1 MQLTDKNGNVYGW
14 NGLEIIGPDGKPK
27 TIDQGLTSVGLSM
40 PSAFTVSNSPL
51 TSNGTIGVTGAG
63 TTSQYIDGT
72 GALRT
77 FPSLS
82 GYVTAV
88 TASAPLSSSGGT
100 TPNIT
105 ISQASG
111 TDNGYLSSTD
121 WLTFNNKQPAGNYIT
136 ALSGEATGSGPGTAS
151 VTLNNASVTAKVLT
165 GVNITGGS
173 ISASDSILTAFG
185 KLQNQI
191 NGLIGSAVY
200 QGTWNA
206 STNNPTLAS
215 GVGTR
220 GYYYIVNVAGSTNL
234 DGITDW
240 NVGDWAIFDGTAWQQ
255 VDNTD
260 SVTSVNGQTGAVSL
274 TTDNIPEGAVNQ
286 YFTQLRA
293 RQSLTLS
300 TTGNSGAATYN
311 NTTGVL
317 NIPIYTDQFV
327 GTVTSVDMSVPT
339 GFTISGNPI
348 TSAGTLALGFNSDY
362 SLPTIASQLE
372 WDQAYDDMIVS
383 ASVTGTTTKTLTLNQ
398 QDGGTITAS
407 WTDYDTAPVTSVFGR
422 TGAVVAQSGDYTTTL
437 VPEGTNLYYTDARS
451 RAAISL
457 TTTGSSGAATYN
469 SGTGVLNIPDYSTAL
484 GGYVPT
490 SRRLEINGIS
500 YDLTTDRSW
509 SVGTVTSVAM
519 TVPTGLTV
527 SGTPITNSGTL
538 AIGLQSGYSIPTTTN
553 QSNWTTAYNRS
564 IVSAAV
570 TYGTNTN
577 LVLTQQNTGTITTSL
592 VAGTA
597 SQGKFVFFNGSN
609 LAYTSIAAT
618 APLSLEP
625 NNFTFSIAQATT
637 STDGYLSSTDWN
649 TFNSKQNAITLTT
662 TGTSGPATLIGSTLN
677 IPQYQDVITNPVTG
691 TGAANYV
698 ARWTSSSN
706 ISTGVLYDN
715 GTNVGINTTAP
726 GKTLDVFGDVRFQSA
741 NSRLDFTVAYNGLG
755 DLPAGIL
762 LSTWATANNNLAII
776 PSAQGTAGSKVVLGA
791 YNGSVWRSMVE
802 FANTSGEPNLLLVK
816 SAGNVGIG
824 TSSPVSVGT
833 GITTLDIQGSAA
845 GGIAIGPSGIKNYI
859 YGASTLYIEANTTA
873 SFYTN
878 GAERMRITAGGN
890 LLVGTT
896 SAGANGLLQVNGSIG
911 LGQNTEVRQSTNSD
925 GGTLRFLGT
934 QFVAGI
940 TNSHSYN
947 YSGGALIAS
956 VASSDNAILL
966 DVGRSVST
974 DARFKIS
981 NTISGNATLFFG
993 TSSVTSL
1000 YANTATGYVGIGTTS
1015 PAVKLH
1021 VAGTTETSIRVSDS
1035 GGAYLE
1041 LYQQATDSYFLAS
1054 NALAFYNGGSE
1065 RMRITSGGNVGIGTS
1080 TPGYKLEVNGS
1091 VYGST
1096 TAQFGTGYID
1106 GTQSGWAIF
1115 GSNSMSNGIKIV
1127 LDGNVSR
1134 NDIVVS
1140 TSANVGIGT
1149 ASPGYK
1155 LDINGTS
1162 RSDIHIFRSN
1172 QSAPTAD
1179 SFIFRPADNTV
1190 ALGTANA
1197 ERMRIDA
1204 SGNVGIGVTPSASWA
1219 TSFRAIQMTG
1229 GVALVS
1235 HPTLPITYLGAN
1247 YLATDAGARYIQT
1260 DGAARFLVN
1269 GYSGG
1274 FSWDIAPSGTAGNAI
1289 SFTQAMTLDASGRL
1303 GIGTT
1308 SPQQKLHVVG
1318 DEGQP
1323 ATSGTTQNG
1332 IFRVDPASTEG
1343 WGETLDMGMHIGVSG
1358 PPSYAWLQATNKGNH
1373 GINYNLALNPNGG
1386 NVGIGTTSPSEKLHV
1401 AGNLRVTGAIVDS
1414 NNSAGTSGQVLSSTG
1429 SGTDWVSLSEI
1440 TGVDGTGTANYV
1452 AKWQDANTI
1461 QNSLIYDNGTNVG
1474 VGTTNPKTKF
1484 DVNGDIGFGSKGMSI
1499 SDVFADALTVNMN
1512 DHTGCYVKI
1521 TAFGDWGYHST
1532 IAYVAEFFLQA
1543 SAGGFNEPGL
1553 IIRQVDNTA
1562 NDDIQAQILDPVGT
1576 GTRNFVIQLKSTSS
1590 SYTPFNAYIQYEVRG
1605 LYNSVS

>member
-111 TDNGYLSSTD
+111 TDDGYLSSAD
-121 WLTFNNKQPAGNYIT
+121 WSTFNSKQPAGNYIT

-206 STNNPTLAS
+206 STNTPALAS

-451 RAAISL
+451 RAAIS
-457 TTTGSSGAATYN
+457 SSA
-469 SGTGVLNIPDYSTAL
+469 
-484 GGYVPT
+484 
-490 SRRLEINGIS
+490 
-500 YDLTTDRSW
+500 
-509 SVGTVTSVAM
+509 
-519 TVPTGLTV
+519 TGLTYN
-527 SGTPITNSGTL
+527 NSNGVFSLT
-538 AIGLQSGYSIPTTTN
+538 SGYSIPTTAN
-553 QSNWTTAYNRS
+553 QSNWSTAYNRS
-564 IVSAAV
+564 ITGFSVNYGVGV
-570 TYGTNTN
+570 TS
-577 LVLTQQNTGTITTSL
+577 LILTQQDTSTISL
-592 VAGTA
+592 ALIAGAA
-597 SQGKFVFFNGSN
+597 SQGKFVYFNGSN

-726 GKTLDVFGDVRFQSA
+726 GKPLEVYGDVRFQSA

-762 LSTWATANNNLAII
+762 LSTWATANNNLGII
-776 PSAQGTAGSKVVLGA
+776 PSAQGTVGSKVVLGA

-824 TSSPVSVGT
+824 TSSPLNTLQVGSVGST
-833 GITTLDIQGSAA
+833 GYNGNN
-845 GGIAIGPSGIKNYI
+845 IAWGD
-859 YGASTLYIEANTTA
+859 
-873 SFYTN
+873 
-878 GAERMRITAGGN
+878 
-890 LLVGTT
+890 GTR
-896 SAGANGLLQVNGSIG
+896 AGAIYI
-911 LGQNTEVRQSTNSD
+911 NSN
-925 GGTLRFLGT
+925 
-934 QFVAGI
+934 A
-940 TNSHSYN
+940 SY
-947 YSGGALIAS
+947 
-956 VASSDNAILL
+956 
-966 DVGRSVST
+966 
-974 DARFKIS
+974 
-981 NTISGNATLFFG
+981 
-993 TSSVTSL
+993 L
-1000 YANTATGYVGIGTTS
+1000 YA
-1015 PAVKLH
+1015 
-1021 VAGTTETSIRVSDS
+1021 S
-1035 GGAYLE
+1035 GD
-1041 LYQQATDSYFLAS
+1041 QILAP
-1054 NALAFYNGGSE
+1054 GSGE
-1065 RMRITSGGNVGIGTS
+1065 KVRITSGGNVGIGTS
-1080 TPGYKLEVNGS
+1080 SPTAKLHVWNDKIEVTGFPSAGSPFTFLESNYNDQSAVAIKFLNYNPTNGYDSDLGIQLMNTGASMFDAIIIKGSTGNLGIGTNTPTQKLEVNGNIKLSSTVGQTSAPSYIWLGNDFSNGATRDKLKIYLYNSGTEQYGFS
-1091 VYGST
+1091 VGSNADVQYHSNGIHDFYIANSPAVRINSSGYVGIGT
-1096 TAQFGTGYID
+1096 TAPSYKLHVYDTGISTARILIQGETNYALLQANNNSGALYLGMDNSSGTGFSSGSYSRVIYSSGNYPLIFFTNDAERMRIVADGRVGIGTTSPSYRLDVVGEGRFGTGAKAIIGTD
-1106 GTQSGWAIF
+1106 GTYAGYGVLGFGGTSNGSNRIF
-1115 GSNSMSNGIKIV
+1115 GYDGASDGLYIAAADTKGIQFWT
-1127 LDGNVSR
+1127 DGTTTQMT
-1134 NDIVVS
+1134 I
-1140 TSANVGIGT
+1140 TAFGNVGIGT
-1149 ASPGYK
+1149 ASP
-1155 LDINGTS
+1155 LS
-1162 RSDIHIFRSN
+1162 
-1172 QSAPTAD
+1172 
-1179 SFIFRPADNTV
+1179 
-1190 ALGTANA
+1190 
-1197 ERMRIDA
+1197 
-1204 SGNVGIGVTPSASWA
+1204 
-1219 TSFRAIQMTG
+1219 
-1229 GVALVS
+1229 
-1235 HPTLPITYLGAN
+1235 
-1247 YLATDAGARYIQT
+1247 
-1260 DGAARFLVN
+1260 
-1269 GYSGG
+1269 
-1274 FSWDIAPSGTAGNAI
+1274 
-1289 SFTQAMTLDASGRL
+1289 
-1303 GIGTT
+1303 
-1308 SPQQKLHVVG
+1308 KLHVDGNSGIRISAASNSDYRGIIFTAAAG
-1318 DEGQP
+1318 D
-1323 ATSGTTQNG
+1323 
-1332 IFRVDPASTEG
+1332 STEYSSIK
-1343 WGETLDMGMHIGVSG
+1343 WQPNSGEFRISANPSG
-1358 PPSYAWLQATNKGNH
+1358 FGGYMSFYSNAAEAMRITSS
-1373 GINYNLALNPNGG
+1373 G
-1386 NVGIGTTSPSEKLHV
+1386 NVGIGTTNPSNKLQV
-1401 AGNLRVTGAIVDS
+1401 YGSQDSYLVNFTGSSGGSARGLTIGTFTSNGGGDCGVEFNAAI
-1414 NNSAGTSGQVLSSTG
+1414 NNTGYGAFTFKGGTSEYLR
-1429 SGTDWVSLSEI
+1429 I
-1440 TGVDGTGTANYV
+1440 THLG
-1452 AKWQDANTI
+1452 
-1461 QNSLIYDNGTNVG
+1461 NVG
-1474 VGTTNPKTKF
+1474 IGTTNPTVKLEVSGQAFVDKF
-1484 DVNGDIGFGSKGMSI
+1484 QYNQAIQISGSDLNGVTTAGFYAGSGLTNAPDNNGWYWVTVERHSDSGWVHQLATSYGAGNTENLMYSRVKMNNSTWTAWKKISYSTDTPTATSVYDLLPNARVDYTWVGQVIDGTWVDIFTRANN
-1499 SDVFADALTVNMN
+1499 VLTSGTWMVNMYLN
-1512 DHTGCYVKI
+1512 DYTTGGSHYDYTYSGTFTWFQGGTNQNGTPAASEIALHRMGHAANNTVLYLRTTEEAAADGGDGKFQITGNYSHFANTTITFKFVKI
-1521 TAFGDWGYHST
+1521 
-1532 IAYVAEFFLQA
+1532 I
-1543 SAGGFNEPGL
+1543 
-1553 IIRQVDNTA
+1553 
-1562 NDDIQAQILDPVGT
+1562 
-1576 GTRNFVIQLKSTSS
+1576 
-1590 SYTPFNAYIQYEVRG
+1590 
-1605 LYNSVS
+1605 